1 VAFSGVFEFH
11 FCRRLKMQSSAKDQP
26 VRTIFASQ
34 PPAPLGQQLLYLET
48 SGSSLLFNTVAGDY
62 EWRAAM

>member
-1 VAFSGVFEFH
+1 
-11 FCRRLKMQSSAKDQP
+11 MQSSAKDQP

-48 SGSSLLFNTVAGDY
+48 SGSSLLFNTVAGDS